1 MDAAVLGGVCFHI
14 ENVGMGG
21 MGWDGKGRDVMGW
34 EWGWGEV
41 RHVEKVRKVK
51 RLLPTNH
58 PQASLWRPF
67 GFCGAACGTLGAP
80 VCAPF
85 YHLEGAGAFLGQ
97 STKKIR
103 KSNDKLS
110 QNGCQKDICLAY
122 LSADVH

>member
-1 MDAAVLGGVCFHI
+1 MAFGRVCFHI
-14 ENVGMGG
+14 ENAGMGG
-21 MGWDGKGRDVMGW
+21 MGWDGKGREVMGW

-41 RHVEKVRKVK
+41 RHVEKVGKIK

-85 YHLEGAGAFLGQ
+85 ITWGVLVPSWAKAPKRYEN
-97 STKKIR
+97 S
-103 KSNDKLS
+103 
-110 QNGCQKDICLAY
+110 
-122 LSADVH
+122 

>member
-1 MDAAVLGGVCFHI
+1 MLWYLEEFVSISKMPGWV
-14 ENVGMGG
+14 
-21 MGWDGKGRDVMGW
+21 GWDGKGRDVMGW

-41 RHVEKVRKVK
+41 RHVEKVGKIK

-85 YHLEGAGAFLGQ
+85 YHLGGAGAFLGQ
-97 STKKIR
+97 SSKKIR
-103 KSNDKLS
+103 KPNEQMSKK
-110 QNGCQKDICLAY
+110 GCQKGCLFS
-122 LSADVH
+122 LFVG

>member
-1 MDAAVLGGVCFHI
+1 MDAMVLGRVCFHI

-21 MGWDGKGRDVMGW
+21 MGWEGEGCHGMGVGLGRGTPCGKVG
-34 EWGWGEV
+34 
-41 RHVEKVRKVK
+41 KIK

-85 YHLEGAGAFLGQ
+85 YHLGVLVPSWAKAPKKYENR
-97 STKKIR
+97 TK
-103 KSNDKLS
+103 
-110 QNGCQKDICLAY
+110 Q
-122 LSADVH
+122 